1 MIALYPILSFNKCW
15 VHSMSSMEIDMQSHV
30 KIRSKW
36 CVPGG
41 GTVLEEF
48 LGGDVP
54 LEPWNP

>member
-1 MIALYPILSFNKCW
+1 MIALYPILSFNKCCA
-15 VHSMSSMEIDMQSHV
+15 HSMSSMEIDMQSHV

-36 CVPGG
+36 CVPGEAA
-41 GTVLEEF
+41 VLEEF

>member
-1 MIALYPILSFNKCW
+1 
-15 VHSMSSMEIDMQSHV
+15 MSSMEIDMQSHV

-36 CVPGG
+36 CVPGEG
-41 GTVLEEF
+41 GGAVLEEF

>member
-1 MIALYPILSFNKCW
+1 MIALYPILSFNKCC

-30 KIRSKW
+30 KIRCKW
-36 CVPGG
+36 CVRGA
-41 GTVLEEF
+41 VLEEF